1 MKNKH
6 NFYRITLLVFI
17 LTTASCSKNFLNTE
31 VDVYATNQ
39 TIITDRSTLFSFA
52 NAFYTQL
59 QWGFTALDNNLFGA
73 ASDEMQESVVTNNT
87 ALFNSG
93 AMSPTFIP
101 DGAMFKNYYDGI
113 RAANFFL
120 NYSANY
126 YQFLSKN
133 YDTVTN
139 ALPFSQDVQNIIWYR
154 AEAHVA
160 RAYYY
165 SELIKRYG
173 GVPIV
178 TQTQLSVS
186 PDSMYVGQQS
196 YDSCV
201 NYIVKEIDSNKNN
214 LQVNWGTSNFAN
226 YDGRFTL
233 GAALAIKARVL
244 LYAASPLHNP
254 TNDPNRWIRAINA
267 LNDLMNAPGLNLSPD
282 KSYAQYFNGL
292 LGQIGT
298 GNYSLTSPETIFA
311 VRATPS
317 NTIELLNYPPTSS
330 NGSQR
335 PVCPTD
341 NLVADYEYLKTPNPT
356 NPYLYKDPRFAASI
370 VYNGSSWTG
379 RTINEQPGI
388 PPLFPTGADIMTK
401 SYSTKT
407 GYYLKK
413 FLTDNALT
421 TGQYPHVWVVF
432 RYGEVLLEYAEAVNE
447 VYGPDAVPPGG
458 TFTARYALMLVRNR
472 ASKALPSV
480 ASATTIPQFRLVVKH
495 ERRIELAFEGHRYWD
510 LLRWG
515 SPTGNA
521 PDSINASVVLNSPI
535 YGVKITTDPNTF
547 NPIYTRVVV
556 GQRVFHAPQN
566 YYYPFSYGD
575 IVNSKNKLVQNPGY

>member
-1 MKNKH
+1 MKNI
-6 NFYRITLLVFI
+6 NRFIRTLLLLVI
-17 LTTASCSKNFLNTE
+17 LTTVSCSKNFLNTE
-31 VDVYATNQ
+31 VDTYATNQ
-39 TIITDRSTLFSFA
+39 TIITDPSTLASFA
-52 NAFYTQL
+52 YAFYTQL
-59 QWGFTALDNNLFGA
+59 PWGFTALDNNLFGA
-73 ASDEMQESVVTNNT
+73 ASDEMQQSVVTNNT

-93 AMSPTFIP
+93 AISPTFNP
-101 DGAMFKNYYDGI
+101 DGGVFKTFYDGI

-120 NYSANY
+120 AYSANY

-133 YDTVTN
+133 YDTVAN
-139 ALPFSQDVQNIIWYR
+139 ALPFRALINDAVKFR

-214 LQVNWGTSNFAN
+214 LQVNWSTSDSANF
-226 YDGRFTL
+226 DGRFSL

-267 LNDLMNAPGLNLSPD
+267 LNDLMNAPGLNLALD
-282 KSYAQYFNGL
+282 KSYAQYFNGI
-292 LGQIGT
+292 LGQSGSN
-298 GNYSLTSPETIFA
+298 NYSLTSPETIFA
-311 VRATPS
+311 VRANPNNS
-317 NTIELLNYPPTSS
+317 IEFLNYPPASVLA
-330 NGSQR
+330 GSER

-341 NLVADYEYLKTPNPT
+341 NLVADYEYLRAPNPT
-356 NPYLYKDPRFAASI
+356 NPYLYRDPRFTASI
-370 VYNGSSWTG
+370 VYNGSTWTN
-379 RTINEQPGI
+379 RFINEQPG
-388 PPLFPTGADIMTK
+388 GSDVMTK
-401 SYSTKT
+401 TYSTKT
-407 GYYLKK
+407 GYYFKK
-413 FLTDNALT
+413 FLTDNAST
-421 TGQYPHVWVVF
+421 NQVYPHVWVLF

-447 VYGPDAVPPGG
+447 VYGPDVAPPGG
-458 TFTARYALMLVRNR
+458 TLTARQALMMVRNR

-480 ASATTIPQFRLVVKH
+480 ASATSIPQFRLVVKH
-495 ERRIELAFEGHRYWD
+495 ERRIELAFEDHRYWD

-515 SPTGNA
+515 SPNGNA
-521 PDSINASVVLNSPI
+521 PDSINANVVLNGPI
-535 YGVKITTDPNTF
+535 YGLKITTDPNTF

-556 GQRVFHAPQN
+556 SQRVFHSPAN